1 MINSLTQKTL
11 KLVIISLLAS
21 FSAYAQVGVGT
32 TDPKSTFEVQG
43 SVGYKVN
50 TITSATT
57 LDNTYNVVLCNNGAY
72 TVTLP
77 SASANAGRVY
87 QIKNIDAQGDDI
99 TIDGNGAETIDGDTT
114 YVLSAYK
121 NSITIVSDGT
131 NWNVIEKVN

>member
-1 MINSLTQKTL
+1 MKKQLLILATLCINYF
-11 KLVIISLLAS
+11 AS
-21 FSAYAQVGVGT
+21 AQVGVGT
-32 TDPKSTFEVQG
+32 TDPKSIFEVQG
-43 SVGYKVN
+43 SVGYKVS

-57 LDNTYNVVLCNNGAY
+57 LDNTYHVVLCNNGVY

-87 QIKNIDAQGDDI
+87 QIKNIDVQGDDI
-99 TIDGNGAETIDGDTT
+99 TIDGNGSETIDGDTT

>member
-1 MINSLTQKTL
+1 M
-11 KLVIISLLAS
+11 VH
-21 FSAYAQVGVGT
+21 
-32 TDPKSTFEVQG
+32 
-43 SVGYKVN
+43 
-50 TITSATT
+50 
-57 LDNTYNVVLCNNGAY
+57 

-87 QIKNIDAQGDDI
+87 QIKNIDVQGDDI
-99 TIDGNGAETIDGDTT
+99 TIDGNGSETIDGDTT

>member
-1 MINSLTQKTL
+1 MIYSLTKKIT
-11 KLVIISLLAS
+11 KLFIISILSS

-43 SVGYKVN
+43 SVGYKVS
-50 TITSATT
+50 TITSSTT
-57 LDNTYNVVLCNNGAY
+57 LDDTYNVVLCNNGAY

-99 TIDGNGAETIDGDTT
+99 TIDGNGSETIDGDTT